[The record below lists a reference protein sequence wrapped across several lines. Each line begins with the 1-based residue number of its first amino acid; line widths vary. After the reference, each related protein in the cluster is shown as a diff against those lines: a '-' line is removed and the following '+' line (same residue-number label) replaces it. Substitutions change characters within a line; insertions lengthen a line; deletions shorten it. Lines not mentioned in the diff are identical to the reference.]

1 MSIYILWDCVSLSPE
16 QRCNSI
22 LPSCWAC
29 VGGREDE
36 MVEPLGEVR
45 SAIDVTLAGP
55 RASQVEL
62 GGGAHGWGQV
72 PGPYL
77 CLTLP

>member
-1 MSIYILWDCVSLSPE
+1 
-16 QRCNSI
+16 
-22 LPSCWAC
+22 
-29 VGGREDE
+29 
-36 MVEPLGEVR
+36 MVEPLGEVP
-45 SAIDVTLAGP
+45 SAIEGTLAGP

-77 CLTLP
+77 CLAFP